1 MFPPL
6 HHPQRPSRMAHMT
19 RSQKE
24 PSTLKS
30 LAESTADLDRLEKKK
45 TGQRHLDPVTGKFK
59 ASDMTSE

>member
-1 MFPPL
+1 
-6 HHPQRPSRMAHMT
+6 MAHMT

-59 ASDMTSE
+59 AADMTSE